1 MVNSSD
7 TPPARRRPQ
16 PSKPGRKLKG
26 GRRGQITSKVPET
39 FFDTFCSEADAVGLH
54 LVDYSAILLYRAR
67 GVDLPDYLVDQL
79 YSVATTLESKGQ
91 DFPGYLADELTE
103 ALSARRQGSA
113 PRPQPHQ
120 DPMFPVAS

>member
-7 TPPARRRPQ
+7 TTPARRRPQ

-26 GRRGQITSKVPET
+26 GRRKQITSKVLEP
-39 FFDTFCSEADAVGLH
+39 FFDDFCDEADAVGLL

-67 GVDLPDYLVDQL
+67 GVEQPKYLADQL
-79 YSVATTLESKGQ
+79 YSIAMTLESKGQ
-91 DFPGYLADELTE
+91 DFPEYLADELTE
-103 ALSARRQGSA
+103 ALRTRRQDSA
-113 PRPQPHQ
+113 PKPQPHQ